1 MGIKKIFK
9 SIIVVPARLDSSRLP
24 RKVLADIKGK
34 PMLIRVLEQCKKASG
49 PSNVI
54 LSTDSKELS
63 ILASNIG
70 IQSLITEKSCNS
82 GSERIASVIKELMEI
97 TWKEKFSDIDKLD
110 SFFQKKLKKTLIIN
124 VQGDQPFLDPKV
136 ITRMYEYFFRRNQS
150 PEVVTPIY
158 RLKKKD
164 IHNEAVVKTILNK
177 KKEAIYFSRS
187 PLPFIRDKAKDSWH
201 LHYDYWGHVGIY
213 GYRADILFNWFNY
226 PISALEKCEKLEQL
240 RLIDEGIKI
249 STFVVEGDFISI
261 DTPEQLENVRNLND
275 EDLRI
280 LR

>member
-1 MGIKKIFK
+1 MGINKINK

-24 RKVLADIKGK
+24 KKVLEEIKGK

-49 PSNVI
+49 PSEVI
-54 LSTDSKELS
+54 LATDSNELS
-63 ILASNIG
+63 ILARNIG
-70 IQSLITEKSCNS
+70 IHSLITEKFCNS
-82 GSERIASVIKELMEI
+82 GSERIASVIKELMGI
-97 TWKEKFSDIDKLD
+97 TWKEQISDIDKVN
-110 SFFQKKLKKTLIIN
+110 SFFHEKLKQTLIIN

-136 ITRMYEYFFRRNQS
+136 ITRMYEYFSTSKES

-158 RLKKKD
+158 RLKNKD
-164 IHNEAVVKTILNK
+164 IHNEAVVKTLLNQ
-177 KKEAIYFSRS
+177 KKEAIYFSRT
-187 PLPFIRDKAKDSWH
+187 PLPFIRDKAKSTWH

-240 RLIDEGIKI
+240 KLIDAGIKI

-261 DTPEQLENVRNLND
+261 DTAEQLENARNLNE
-275 EDLRI
+275 EDFSI